1 MWFGWG
7 IGQMHPSLP
16 MAQSTFQVRRL
27 AADEMLGE
35 GVVPLRDDV
44 YGSSAPANAAIHIH
58 TLRLHE
64 CAGPSLATLPHA
76 PSVDSL
82 AEIEDG

>member
-1 MWFGWG
+1 
-7 IGQMHPSLP
+7 MHPSLP
-16 MAQSTFQVRRL
+16 MAQSTLQVRRL

-44 YGSSAPANAAIHIH
+44 YGSSAPANTAVH

-64 CAGPSLATLPHA
+64 RAGPSLATRPHA